1 MAALLLTT
9 QPLDM
14 FRLHLTSDDQA
25 IGQYQNYDLDLTTFV
40 TIATGTPV
48 LADIDHEREIRELGD
63 RVIWWSG
70 VYDTTTGEIVNNLTE
85 EQAIQAFT
93 AWWKESLA

>member
-1 MAALLLTT
+1 
-9 QPLDM
+9 M
-14 FRLHLTSDDQA
+14 FRLHLTSEDQA
-25 IGQYQNYDLDLTTFV
+25 IGQYQNYDLDLATFV

-48 LADIDHEREIRELGD
+48 LADIDAEREMRELGD

-70 VYDTTTGEIVNNLTE
+70 VYDTTTGDIVNNLTE

-93 AWWKESLA
+93 SWWRESLA